1 MSHKCAFKPSGYLL
15 KLTLSYCRFWVVGLF
30 RKQNQIA
37 TTLAILL
44 GVLACLCVCVCVC
57 VVCVCVCVLC
67 VSVCVCVTISQHL
80 QTSSTRHGLDR
91 CFQSLDSS
99 MVSSGKK
106 KPRLIGLI
114 GKLPCDTVIEFNHLI
129 KIYEN
134 IER

>member
-1 MSHKCAFKPSGYLL
+1 MLCV
-15 KLTLSYCRFWVVGLF
+15 CV
-30 RKQNQIA
+30 
-37 TTLAILL
+37 
-44 GVLACLCVCVCVC
+44 CLCVVCVC
-57 VVCVCVCVLC
+57 VVCVCVVSVCCVC
-67 VSVCVCVTISQHL
+67 VCGVCVCVTISQHL